1 MIQLNS
7 TLSVID
13 NSGAKLVKC
22 IKILQGASVAKLG
35 DEIIVAVQKAAP
47 NKKIKKGEVGK
58 SLIVRVKKEL
68 KRKDGST
75 LNFSENAVI
84 MLNKKNMPQGS
95 RILGLVPLELRQRKN
110 MKIISIAQ
118 GVI

>member
-47 NKKIKKGEVGK
+47 NKSNIMVSRSDKPMIISLGEVNSAKDEKFNVTCIIYK
-58 SLIVRVKKEL
+58 S
-68 KRKDGST
+68 
-75 LNFSENAVI
+75 A
-84 MLNKKNMPQGS
+84 
-95 RILGLVPLELRQRKN
+95 
-110 MKIISIAQ
+110 
-118 GVI
+118 